1 MKMQRVIKMNRF
13 IQYNPNPEGKRVGDC
28 TVRAITKAMDS
39 TWEQVYAGLT
49 AYGFMHR
56 DMPSANNVWGRY
68 LKQNGFCRYLVD
80 DLGKDV
86 YTVEDFCN
94 DHPRGTYILAIDGHV
109 VCVQDGFYYDSW
121 DSGDEI
127 PIYYWVKE

>member
-1 MKMQRVIKMNRF
+1 MGRF
-13 IQYNPNPEGKRVGDC
+13 VEYNPNPIKGKRVGDC
-28 TVRAITKAMDS
+28 TVRAITKAMNS

-49 AYGFMHR
+49 AYGFMCR

-68 LKQNGFCRYLVD
+68 LRQNGFKRYLVD
-80 DLGKDV
+80 DKDMEI
-86 YTVEDFCN
+86 YTVEDFCI
-94 DHPRGTYILAIDGHV
+94 DHPKGTYILAIDGHV
-109 VCVQDGFYYDSW
+109 VCVEDGYYYDSW

>member
-1 MKMQRVIKMNRF
+1 MSRF
-13 IQYNPNPEGKRVGDC
+13 VEYNPNPARNRVGDC
-28 TVRAITKAMDS
+28 TVRAITKAMNS

-49 AYGFMHR
+49 AYGFMCR

-68 LKQNGFCRYLVD
+68 LRQNGFKRYLVD
-80 DLGKDV
+80 DKDMEI
-86 YTVEDFCN
+86 YTVEDFCI
-94 DHPRGTYILAIDGHV
+94 DHPIGTYILAIDGHV
-109 VCVQDGFYYDSW
+109 VCVEDGYYYDSW